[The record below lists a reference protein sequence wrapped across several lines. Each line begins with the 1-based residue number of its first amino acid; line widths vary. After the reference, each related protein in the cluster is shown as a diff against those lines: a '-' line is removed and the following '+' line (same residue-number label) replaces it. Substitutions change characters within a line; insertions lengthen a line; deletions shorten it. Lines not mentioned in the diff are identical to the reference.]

1 MLILVRHG
9 RTAAN
14 AGGLLLGRL
23 DPDLDDEGRRQA
35 GCLAAA
41 VADGPPPAT
50 VARVVASPL
59 RRAVATAEV
68 FGLPVEVDERWIELD
83 YGEWDGRP
91 VRDVPAATWAAWRAD
106 AGFAPPGGESLADL
120 DRRVRAA
127 CESLAAEAADA
138 DVVVVSHVS
147 PVKAAVAWALG
158 VGVDLAWR
166 AHLDP
171 ASVTR
176 VDLGPRGP
184 VLRSFNERSHL
195 RVALREPRRP

>member
-23 DPDLDDEGRRQA
+23 DPDLDEGRRQA
-35 GCLAAA
+35 AALADA
-41 VADGPPPAT
+41 VAAGPPPAS
-50 VARVVASPL
+50 VARVVSSPL
-59 RRAVATAEV
+59 RRALATAEV
-68 FGLPVEVDERWIELD
+68 FGVPVEVDERWVELD

-91 VRDVPAATWAAWRAD
+91 VRDVAAAEWAAWRAD
-106 AGFAPPGGESLADL
+106 PAFAPPGGESLAAME
-120 DRRVRAA
+120 RRVRAA
-127 CESLAAEAADA
+127 CESLAAEAATA

-158 VGVDLAWR
+158 AGVDLAWR
-166 AHLDP
+166 THLDP

-195 RVALREPRRP
+195 RVPLRAPHRP

>member
-14 AGGLLLGRL
+14 ARGLLLGRL
-23 DPDLDDEGRRQA
+23 DVDLDDEGRRQA
-35 GCLAAA
+35 AALAAA

-50 VARVVASPL
+50 VGRVVSSPL
-59 RRAVATAEV
+59 RRARATAEV
-68 FGLPVEVDERWIELD
+68 FGVPVEVDERWVELD

-91 VRDVPAATWAAWRAD
+91 VRDVPAEQWAAWRAD
-106 AGFAPPGGESLADL
+106 TSFAPPGGESLADL

-127 CESLAAEAADA
+127 CEDLAADAAGA

-147 PVKAAVAWALG
+147 PVKAAVGWALG
-158 VGVDLAWR
+158 AGVEVAWR
-166 AHLDP
+166 THLDP

-176 VDLGPRGP
+176 VQLGPTGA

-195 RVALREPRRP
+195 RVPLREPRHP